1 MIIALDYGDKRTGVA
16 ISDDGEQI
24 AFRHKALK
32 LRPNEEM
39 FEVIIS
45 LLQRLQPKEVIVG
58 EPLGL
63 DDKETQMS
71 KKIRTVGEK
80 IAHISNLPVKYW
92 NEIMSSSIARQ
103 QKVTKDIDSESA
115 RIILQEYLDY
125 KNGEAKVI

>member
-1 MIIALDYGDKRTGVA
+1 MIIALDYGEKRTGVA

-32 LRPNEEM
+32 LRHKQEM
-39 FEVIIS
+39 LGLIVS
-45 LLQRLQPKEVIVG
+45 LLKKLKPKEVIVG

-80 IAHISNLPVKYW
+80 IALISNLPVKYW
-92 NEIMSSSIARQ
+92 NEIMSSNIAKQ